1 MSCRQLELV
10 FVLCKIMF
18 KMYFLCG
25 IIERGRVME
34 QISLFKLIIVGV
46 PETTLNLLI
55 GLVLCRDNV
64 KKDWKSFIFK
74 MVASIIVI
82 LITIYFARRE
92 FKNVTLLA
100 GTITL
105 IYVIIFKIIW
115 EMNFRQSILSGCS
128 TMFLLCCLET
138 ITLPLYNKFLQSMRF
153 ADIFDASILFSPFL
167 RLLHIIFFLILT
179 KWNLRNNEVISG
191 KWSKQNKHS
200 KIAMIIIILSILWCM
215 ISMLNYIDLN
225 YRIALF
231 KEDTSFL
238 VGNMKIF
245 FWMTVWFFV
254 FLLVLLYYIFN
265 FLDTQKMFDI
275 SLEEILS
282 TAGEELSK
290 EEIKGYIEI
299 LQQKYNEKGGK

>member
-1 MSCRQLELV
+1 
-10 FVLCKIMF
+10 MF

-64 KKDWKSFIFK
+64 KKDWKSFILK
-74 MVASIIVI
+74 MVISIIVI
-82 LITIYFARRE
+82 LTTIYFVRRT
-92 FKNVTLLA
+92 FGNLALIA
-100 GTITL
+100 GTMTFT
-105 IYVIIFKIIW
+105 YIFVFKTIW
-115 EMNFRQSILSGCS
+115 EMNFRQSILSGCC
-128 TMFLLCCLET
+128 TMFILCCIEA
-138 ITLPLYNKFLQSMRF
+138 ITLPLYKIFLQTIEFSGF
-153 ADIFDASILFSPFL
+153 FDAGILFSLFL

-215 ISMLNYIDLN
+215 TSMLNYIDAT
-225 YRIALF
+225 YRIEMF
-231 KEDTSFL
+231 KDDASFL
-238 VGNMKIF
+238 IGNIKIF
-245 FWMTVWFFV
+245 FWMTIWFFV
-254 FLLVLLYYIFN
+254 FLLVLQYYIFN

-275 SLEEILS
+275 SLEEVLS
-282 TAGEELSK
+282 TVGEELSK

>member
-1 MSCRQLELV
+1 MPCRQLELV

-18 KMYFLCG
+18 KMYFMCG

-138 ITLPLYNKFLQSMRF
+138 ITLPLYKIFLQTMKF
-153 ADIFDASILFSPFL
+153 TGLFDASILFSPFL
-167 RLLHIIFFLILT
+167 RLLHVMIFLILT
-179 KWNLRNNEVISG
+179 KWNFRNNEVISG

-200 KIAMIIIILSILWCM
+200 KIAIIIIILSILWCM
-215 ISMLNYIDLN
+215 ASMLNYMDF
-225 YRIALF
+225 YDRIILF
-231 KEDTSFL
+231 DDTSFFI
-238 VGNMKIF
+238 GNIRIF
-245 FWMTVWFFV
+245 FWMTIWFFI